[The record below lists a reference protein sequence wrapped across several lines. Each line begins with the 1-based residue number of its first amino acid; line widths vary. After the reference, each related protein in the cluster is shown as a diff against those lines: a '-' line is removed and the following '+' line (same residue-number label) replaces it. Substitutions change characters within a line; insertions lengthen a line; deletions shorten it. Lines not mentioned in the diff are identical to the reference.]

1 MCVRCIF
8 VCVCDQTYIHI
19 TKTGTLLESS
29 FERVGLLPDM
39 SQQTRLFNALVLPLL
54 YSFGVA
60 AREELEMCCEEF
72 RVLETTSWKH
82 LGAVIS
88 TVRCV
93 WKRVCELNDRPVSLL
108 LSKYHCEKRAA
119 TGSTSSSSKI
129 AKMAATADAMI
140 GFGSV
145 LKIFRDV
152 APVAKDMFMIQ
163 EEEERKMEEEQEDNL
178 RDVETERAEGAFAK
192 DIRALNLLWNV
203 TLNEISEK
211 IMKRLDMCA
220 RDSYFCVLDRHDP
233 SLSMD
238 FDQIRVSPSASALL
252 TLLNRILS
260 LTRGT
265 IMTRD
270 VVRVLSHKLANRLD
284 NWIVERIMERDD
296 LFVSLSVAMQLQ
308 HDIKM
313 LEKQFDDDVFG
324 TCKEMISLLMLSE
337 DSALA
342 FVTSV
347 GSLLPPSL
355 KSASRFPKDFLK
367 HASQS
372 EDPAM
377 QQLHDMFKSKG
388 VVRLRPVYAI
398 RLCAMRCPR

>member
-1 MCVRCIF
+1 
-8 VCVCDQTYIHI
+8 
-19 TKTGTLLESS
+19 
-29 FERVGLLPDM
+29 
-39 SQQTRLFNALVLPLL
+39 
-54 YSFGVA
+54 
-60 AREELEMCCEEF
+60 
-72 RVLETTSWKH
+72 
-82 LGAVIS
+82 
-88 TVRCV
+88 
-93 WKRVCELNDRPVSLL
+93 
-108 LSKYHCEKRAA
+108 
-119 TGSTSSSSKI
+119 
-129 AKMAATADAMI
+129 
-140 GFGSV
+140 
-145 LKIFRDV
+145 
-152 APVAKDMFMIQ
+152 
-163 EEEERKMEEEQEDNL
+163 
-178 RDVETERAEGAFAK
+178 
-192 DIRALNLLWNV
+192 
-203 TLNEISEK
+203 
-211 IMKRLDMCA
+211 
-220 RDSYFCVLDRHDP
+220 
-233 SLSMD
+233 
-238 FDQIRVSPSASALL
+238 
-252 TLLNRILS
+252 
-260 LTRGT
+260 
-265 IMTRD
+265 MTRD

-308 HDIKM
+308 HDIKV
-313 LEKQFDDDVFG
+313 LEKQFDDDDDVFG